1 MRCREKSASYSPW
14 IFELQREQRCTPH
27 PHPFGCW
34 ISKPEILC
42 LHAYNDN
49 LVGSLNDLR
58 LTLSWWKDLKHVS
71 SVFFV
76 NWNTTLQFFL
86 PQIESFQINLCD
98 LLTFWAGSQS
108 FSIFLQSS
116 WGRSVN
122 EKSPIPHIA
131 CRWVM
136 KMIFEFLI
144 FGEINDTVALLK
156 CL

>member
-1 MRCREKSASYSPW
+1 MAHAAVYVEINLTNPSAPSREKCQLLSLNIPS
-14 IFELQREQRCTPH
+14 FKENRDVTP
-27 PHPFGCW
+27 PPFGCW

-49 LVGSLNDLR
+49 LAGSLNDLR

-116 WGRSVN
+116 WGRSFN

-131 CRWVM
+131 CRWVT
-136 KMIFEFLI
+136 KIILNFWF
-144 FGEINDTVALLK
+144 
-156 CL
+156 